1 MNSLDNKNVRKES
14 LWESQFKEKDLK
26 TKEM

>member
-14 LWESQFKEKDLK
+14 LWESQFKEKDIK
-26 TKEM
+26 GEKK